1 MDHGSD
7 CFKCK
12 RFNSPYFTKVCCIL
26 AGMSLLLFL
35 SRLCFRPPGKLQSL
49 LAGIFGAPVG
59 ALATVQA
66 GHWVT
71 MVTRAKNPKCH
82 LKMT

>member
-1 MDHGSD
+1 MIANVS
-7 CFKCK
+7 
-12 RFNSPYFTKVCCIL
+12 TKVCCIL

-66 GHWVT
+66 IRWPRRPGLVMKSFGVT
-71 MVTRAKNPKCH
+71 HT
-82 LKMT
+82 LW